1 MTEGAALPLILM
13 TTGAI
18 AMPAVARKLAIP
30 VAVAEIVFGVLIG
43 QSGFDI
49 AGDPNNPFIK
59 FLAELG
65 FTFFLFLAGLEIDF
79 RGFERK
85 GVRTLLL
92 PFLLSVAAFG
102 LAIGAASLLGWGL
115 WVGLAIG
122 ATAVPLLLAVVREAR
137 LGGTELGNTMIT
149 FAAMGELL
157 TIVALSLVEITE
169 HSHGL
174 QDTAIG
180 VGRMLLLCLAVVVV
194 TGLLRTL
201 LWWFPDN
208 FTRLVAHDDPSEIGV
223 RVGYFLMFVF
233 VGLSMAAGVEP
244 FLGAF
249 VAGAMLSYV
258 VREADALEHKVASMA
273 YGFFVPV
280 FFIHVGLRLEI
291 TPTFMWEN
299 LGAMLAVVTLMA
311 AVKLIPGA
319 LLFLRGMK
327 LREVTATSLL
337 LAAPLTLVIAIM
349 DLGVRA
355 EAVTSALSAKVIT
368 AGILASLLFPSLAR
382 KLLKQTPEVE
392 KATAA
397 SSGGHH

>member
-1 MTEGAALPLILM
+1 MTSNDAAIPLILM
-13 TTGAI
+13 STGAI

-30 VAVAEIVFGVLIG
+30 VAVAEIVYGVAIG
-43 QSGFDI
+43 GSGFDI

-85 GVRTLLL
+85 GIRSLVL
-92 PFLLSVAAFG
+92 PFLLSAGAFG
-102 LAIGAASLLGWGL
+102 LALGTAHLLEWGM
-115 WVGLAIG
+115 WVGLAVG

-137 LGGTELGNTMIT
+137 LGGSELGNTMIT

-157 TIVALSLVEITE
+157 TIVLLSLVEITE

-174 QDTAIG
+174 SETAIG
-180 VGRMLLLCLAVVVV
+180 IGRMALLSVAVVVV
-194 TGLLRTL
+194 TWVLRTL

-208 FTRLVAHDDPSEIGV
+208 FSRFVAHDDPTEIGV
-223 RVGYFLMFVF
+223 RVGFFLMFVF
-233 VGLSMAAGVEP
+233 VGLSIAAGVEP

-249 VAGAMLSYV
+249 VAGAILSFV

-280 FFIHVGLRLEI
+280 FFIHVGMRLVI
-291 TPTFMWEN
+291 TPQLIVDHALE
-299 LGAMLAVVTLMA
+299 MLVIVAVMFI
-311 AVKLIPGA
+311 VKLLPGL
-319 LLFLRGMK
+319 LLFLRGLK

-355 EAVTSALSAKVIT
+355 EAVEPETKTTVIT
-368 AGILASLLFPSLAR
+368 AGILASLLFPSVAR
-382 KLLKQTPEVE
+382 KLLKPLSEPL
-392 KATAA
+392 ARA
-397 SSGGHH
+397 GH

>member
-18 AMPAVARKLAIP
+18 AMPAAARKLAIP
-30 VAVAEIVFGVLIG
+30 VAVAEIVFGVAIG

-85 GVRTLLL
+85 GVRSLLL
-92 PFLLSVAAFG
+92 PFLLSVGAFG
-102 LAIGAASLLGWGL
+102 LSIGAAQLLGWGL

-122 ATAVPLLLAVVREAR
+122 ATAVPLLRAVGREAG
-137 LGGTELGNTMIT
+137 LNGTPLGNTMIT

-157 TIVALSLVEITE
+157 TIVALSLVEISE

-174 QDTAIG
+174 GETAFG
-180 VGRMLLLCLAVVVV
+180 VGRMLLLSVAVVMVV
-194 TGLLRTL
+194 GVLRTL
-201 LWWFPDN
+201 LWWFPDS
-208 FTRLVAHDDPSEIGV
+208 FAPLVAHDDASEIGL
-223 RVGYFLMFVF
+223 RVGYFLMFLF
-233 VGLSMAAGVEP
+233 VGLSIAAGVEP

-249 VAGAMLSYV
+249 VAGAILSYV
-258 VREADALEHKVASMA
+258 VREAEALEHKVASMA

-291 TPTFMWEN
+291 TPQFMWDN
-299 LGAMLAVVTLMA
+299 LGSMLAIVAMMA
-311 AVKLIPGA
+311 AVKLAPGS
-319 LLFLRGMK
+319 LLFIRGMK
-327 LREVTATSLL
+327 LRSVTATSLL

-349 DLGVRA
+349 DLGERA
-355 EAVTSALSAKVIT
+355 GAVSAALSAEVIT

-382 KLLKQTPEVE
+382 KLLRQRPGPEN
-392 KATAA
+392 AA
-397 SSGGHH
+397 VHEGGHT